1 MLPAPV
7 GGKRLAIAPSQL
19 HGYNYLGDDFQHLPK
34 DKAES
39 QGIPCFRGITPQ
51 EQICYMM
58 ANFLVPGML
67 IGLTA
72 GLSPGPL
79 LTLVISETLQYGR
92 KSGIKVA
99 LAPLLTDLP
108 IIVVTLLV
116 FDQLKNSNTPLAL
129 ISISGGLFL
138 GYLGYE
144 NLKVNL
150 SKLQTK
156 SNKGQSLQKAVITNA
171 LNPNPYIFWL
181 SVGGSFIVKG
191 NGLDCGLFLLGFY
204 SFSVGSKISVAL
216 VTDRGKSLL
225 RSKYFVYLIRILGV
239 ILFGYMI
246 VLIKNGI
253 TYLQK

>member
-1 MLPAPV
+1 M
-7 GGKRLAIAPSQL
+7 I
-19 HGYNYLGDDFQHLPK
+19 
-34 DKAES
+34 
-39 QGIPCFRGITPQ
+39 
-51 EQICYMM
+51 
-58 ANFLVPGML
+58 ANFLLPGIL
-67 IGLTA
+67 LGLTA

-79 LTLVISETLQYGR
+79 LTLVISETLQQGR

-156 SNKGQSLQKAVITNA
+156 SNRGRSLQKAVITNA
-171 LNPNPYIFWL
+171 LNPHPYIFWL
-181 SVGGSFIVKG
+181 SVGGSFLVRG
-191 NGLDCGLFLLGFY
+191 NTLDCGLFLLGFY
-204 SFSVGSKISVAL
+204 AFLVGSKISVAL
-216 VTDRGKSLL
+216 VTHRGKSLL
-225 RSKYFVYLIRILGV
+225 KSKYFIYLIRILGL
-239 ILFGYMI
+239 ILFGYMAM
-246 VLIKNGI
+246 LIKSGI
-253 TYLQK
+253 AYLQK

>member
-1 MLPAPV
+1 
-7 GGKRLAIAPSQL
+7 
-19 HGYNYLGDDFQHLPK
+19 
-34 DKAES
+34 
-39 QGIPCFRGITPQ
+39 
-51 EQICYMM
+51 
-58 ANFLVPGML
+58 ML

-92 KSGIKVA
+92 KNGIKVS
-99 LAPLLTDLP
+99 LAPLFTDPP
-108 IIVVTLLV
+108 IILVTLLV
-116 FDQLKNSNTPLAL
+116 FNQLKNLNIALAL

-150 SKLQTK
+150 SRLQTK

-171 LNPNPYIFWL
+171 LNPHPYIFWL

-191 NGLDCGLFLLGFY
+191 NTLDCGLFLLGFY
-204 SFSVGSKISVAL
+204 LFLVGSKISVAL
-216 VTDRGKSLL
+216 ITNRGKSLL
-225 RSKYFVYLIRILGV
+225 KSKYFVYLIRVLGF

-246 VLIKNGI
+246 MLIKNGI
-253 TYLQK
+253 AYLQK

>member
-1 MLPAPV
+1 
-7 GGKRLAIAPSQL
+7 
-19 HGYNYLGDDFQHLPK
+19 
-34 DKAES
+34 
-39 QGIPCFRGITPQ
+39 
-51 EQICYMM
+51 
-58 ANFLVPGML
+58 ML

-92 KSGIKVA
+92 KNGIKVS
-99 LAPLLTDLP
+99 LAPLFTDPP
-108 IIVVTLLV
+108 IILVTLLV
-116 FDQLKNSNTPLAL
+116 FNQLKNLNIALAL

-150 SKLQTK
+150 SRLQTK

-171 LNPNPYIFWL
+171 LNPHPYIFWL

-191 NGLDCGLFLLGFY
+191 NTLDCGLFLLGFY
-204 SFSVGSKISVAL
+204 LFLVGSKISVAL
-216 VTDRGKSLL
+216 ITNRGKSLL
-225 RSKYFVYLIRILGV
+225 KSKYFVYLIRVLGF

-246 VLIKNGI
+246 MLIKNGMA
-253 TYLQK
+253 YLQK